1 MTRIFQTAQSTGFRT
16 CSVMLINSFTMPRT
30 CTVCAHPSR
39 ETIDRSLVHGES
51 LRSIAGR
58 YDVSTSALHR
68 HKQNDLPEVLQ
79 RAYEDSEQVRAKS
92 LVLEIE
98 EQLAIGKDIQSRAM
112 ANDDLRLGL
121 SAIRETRGLLSL
133 LGKARGELPAQPE
146 TTAPVKVFRID
157 TLPSLEALPP
167 PPDSPLPEEMRGL
180 TGDSVKQEEGQCPGN
195 RQKSTV
201 LKTVSHR
208 RRRKPV
214 TFVGSCWDRTN
225 EQLERTGTELI
236 ELTIRLGVP
245 PPPVPPDGSL
255 PSFDPYIYLEI
266 PTAKWM
272 PRLFRYGTLKMLLSM
287 F

>member
-1 MTRIFQTAQSTGFRT
+1 MAQR
-16 CSVMLINSFTMPRT
+16 
-30 CTVCAHPSR
+30 
-39 ETIDRSLVHGES
+39 
-51 LRSIAGR
+51 
-58 YDVSTSALHR
+58 VSTSALHR

-180 TGDSVKQEEGQCPGN
+180 TGDSVKQEEEIDGLEDRFTPA
-195 RQKSTV
+195 QKEAGHV
-201 LKTVSHR
+201 
-208 RRRKPV
+208 RRKLLGPDKRAARKD
-214 TFVGSCWDRTN
+214 WNRTH
-225 EQLERTGTELI
+225 
-236 ELTIRLGVP
+236 
-245 PPPVPPDGSL
+245 
-255 PSFDPYIYLEI
+255 
-266 PTAKWM
+266 
-272 PRLFRYGTLKMLLSM
+272 
-287 F
+287 